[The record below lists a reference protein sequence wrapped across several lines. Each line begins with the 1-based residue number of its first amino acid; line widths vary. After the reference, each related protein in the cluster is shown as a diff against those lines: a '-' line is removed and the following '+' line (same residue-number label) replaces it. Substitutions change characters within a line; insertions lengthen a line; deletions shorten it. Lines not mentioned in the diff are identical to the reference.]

1 MSKQPKERELSPSL
15 SNAAIVHSLLSITNV
30 ANSLA
35 AVSDERGDVRLLDT
49 SPNQET
55 GITSEYIRMKC
66 HENAIFDI
74 CWSYDDL
81 KLVDFICG

>member
-1 MSKQPKERELSPSL
+1 MSKQHKEMELSPLL
-15 SNAAIVHSLLSITNV
+15 SNVATVHSLLSITKV
-30 ANSLA
+30 GNSLA

-49 SPNQET
+49 SPSQET

-74 CWSYDDL
+74 SWSFDDL
-81 KLVDFICG
+81 KLVCFI